1 MDAKNF
7 ALELRDTF
15 LGLQNKGVTTLQTE
29 KVVAYLNEAIASM
42 DRLPSQPSTA
52 DTELY
57 KAKLQKWIEEQ
68 KNVQSHQ
75 VEMFRAVISAGQ
87 NALRSAFL
95 MNGGGAVAVL
105 AFIGN
110 LANND
115 PQRIPSLAPSLTV
128 FVSGVLLVAV
138 ASGATYFSQWFYAHL
153 PKWGSAQGTRSTSS
167 PSCSRS
173 HLTAHSRGVY
183 MMRIRSS
190 QATGGRSETH
200 HPAFDGHPT
209 SANPKLFGF

>member
-42 DRLPSQPSTA
+42 YRLPSQPSTA

-153 PKWGSAQGTRSTSS
+153 PKWGSYTGHAFNI
-167 PSCSRS
+167 
-173 HLTAHSRGVY
+173 LTIVFAIASYCAFAWGIHDAYTVFASY
-183 MMRIRSS
+183 
-190 QATGGRSETH
+190 GR
-200 HPAFDGHPT
+200 PV
-209 SANPKLFGF
+209 